1 MKISFSARIGNTND
15 KFTRKAIKVV
25 MAKCYIGDWFVL
37 YQLSKNVN
45 MYFFR
50 AFMREL
56 KHELTPASRKGSF
69 IVKNKTDTLS
79 RSQTPFISPKI
90 DENEDS
96 DVEGKSN
103 SPSEPI
109 M

>member
-1 MKISFSARIGNTND
+1 
-15 KFTRKAIKVV
+15 
-25 MAKCYIGDWFVL
+25 
-37 YQLSKNVN
+37 
-45 MYFFR
+45 
-50 AFMREL
+50 
-56 KHELTPASRKGSF
+56 
-69 IVKNKTDTLS
+69 VKNKTDTLS

-103 SPSEPI
+103 SPSAPI